1 MKYLRR
7 LGALSLS
14 IVAIS
19 VVVIGCHDSMV
30 DINENPNE
38 PTEVP
43 TSSILTSAQRGLTGE
58 ILGINENDTNPRW
71 ATQYMQYWSNTLY
84 TTTTRY
90 QQVELDWSPFYDGG
104 LADLEKIIELN
115 TDPETKE
122 RASQWGSNSN
132 QIAVAKILKVWA
144 FQNVTDIW
152 GDVPYTEAL
161 QGRENFSPKYDKQ
174 KQIYLG
180 ENGLISELN
189 DAISEIDEGADPPEG
204 DLIYDGD
211 MAKWR
216 TFANSLKLRI
226 GMRISEVNPS
236 KAASV
241 VSEAV
246 SSGVISSHKESATF
260 PYLDS
265 APNHNPWNYEAN
277 VEGGSWNLAVTT
289 TTLTK
294 LRELSDPRLEVFAA
308 KPADGDDYTGIPY
321 GVESGVASDYSNEEV
336 SFQTSM
342 VYNADGKIMTLSEVL
357 LLKAQ
362 AAQRGWIDGNPE
374 TYYEDGVRA
383 SMKEWG
389 ITESAKINTYL
400 SQSEVKYKSGTSE
413 KKIGNQLWFSLYLQP
428 LEAWFKWR
436 RLGYPKMDPAPDAFK
451 DREIPVRR
459 GYPSNE
465 SELNRENYNAAVDRQ
480 GPDKMSTRVWWDV
493 E

>member
-1 MKYLRR
+1 M
-7 LGALSLS
+7 S
-14 IVAIS
+14 IVVLILI
-19 VVVIGCHDSMV
+19 VTGCHDSMV
-30 DINENPNE
+30 DINKNPNA
-38 PTEVP
+38 PTQVP
-43 TSSILTSAQRGLTGE
+43 TSNILSSAQRGLTGE
-58 ILGINENDTNPRW
+58 ILGINENDDNPRW

-90 QQVELDWSPFYDGG
+90 QQVELDWGPFYNGG

-115 TDPETKE
+115 TDPKTKA

-144 FQNVTDIW
+144 FQNITDIW

-174 KQIYLG
+174 KRIYLG

-189 DAISEIDEGADPPEG
+189 DAISRIDEGADPPEG
-204 DLIYDGD
+204 DLIYGGD
-211 MAKWR
+211 MAKWK

-236 KAASV
+236 RAESV
-241 VSEAV
+241 VREAV
-246 SSGVISSHKESATF
+246 SAGVISSHEESATF

-265 APNHNPWNYEAN
+265 APNHNPWDYEAN

-289 TTLTK
+289 TTLSK
-294 LRELSDPRLEVFAA
+294 LRDLNDPRLEVFAA
-308 KPADGDDYTGIPY
+308 KPADGDDYTGIPF

-342 VYNADGKIMTLSEVL
+342 VYEADGRIMTYPEVL
-357 LLKAQ
+357 LLKAE
-362 AAQRGWIDGNPE
+362 AAQRGWIGGDPE
-374 TYYEDGVRA
+374 TYYEDGIRA
-383 SMKEWG
+383 SMEEWG
-389 ITESAKINTYL
+389 ITESAKISAYL
-400 SQSEVKYKSGTSE
+400 NQDRVRYKSNSFE
-413 KKIGNQLWFSLYLQP
+413 EKIGQQLWFALYLQP

-436 RLGYPKMDPAPDAFK
+436 RLGYPEMDPAPDAFK
-451 DREIPVRR
+451 NRGIPVRR
-459 GYPSNE
+459 GYPSSE

-493 E
+493 Q